1 MQLNLARPNF
11 HARAI
16 ILGLGG
22 WGNWTFWIHHAGARP
37 FIFCHRAGYF
47 AMETRKVKFIEE
59 LTKAFGIISVACQY
73 AGVGRST
80 YYHWRDTD
88 PDFRKAVEDVMEIQ
102 GDFVESKLLENIKD
116 NDTQSILFY
125 CKTKLKKRGYTEKP
139 LPKEESEPLPEYTLS
154 PAQDEAPRMKP
165 EIVKRVERKKK
176 YLVNLLK
183 KEGKYTSE
191 LSMQA
196 GLVAQLLVKT
206 DMLAAEILADTHEA
220 VTVEY
225 SREGNRRESVS
236 VKERLY
242 LDYVAKSQKAL
253 RALGMNTDSR
263 ERKGDGK
270 DSFDDFLNMFRDD
283 D

>member
-1 MQLNLARPNF
+1 MR
-11 HARAI
+11 
-16 ILGLGG
+16 
-22 WGNWTFWIHHAGARP
+22 
-37 FIFCHRAGYF
+37 
-47 AMETRKVKFIEE
+47 
-59 LTKAFGIISVACQY
+59 
-73 AGVGRST
+73 
-80 YYHWRDTD
+80 
-88 PDFRKAVEDVMEIQ
+88 
-102 GDFVESKLLENIKD
+102 
-116 NDTQSILFY
+116 
-125 CKTKLKKRGYTEKP
+125 
-139 LPKEESEPLPEYTLS
+139 
-154 PAQDEAPRMKP
+154 P

-236 VKERLY
+236 AKERLY
-242 LDYVAKSQKAL
+242 LDYVSKSQRAL